1 MATMMTRERQSLT
14 TRQMAE
20 SLGVSE
26 SSVKRWVDDGT
37 IAADRT
43 AGGHR
48 RIPMAAAIGYIRR
61 HHATLTKPHLLALES
76 APRVGKVDDAAAREL
91 LDAMV
96 GDRSSEARAI
106 LTGRY
111 IGGADIASIA
121 DGLIKPVLQHLGE
134 LWHQGSD
141 GILLEHR
148 AVDTC
153 VHALAEIG
161 AWLPS
166 VPDSAPAA
174 VTAGSP
180 GDPYILPPM
189 LTSLVLR
196 EGGMRA
202 HNLGPA
208 TPLETIRIATTRYS
222 ARLCSVSFS
231 ASPRSNVE
239 SELLELERQIAE
251 TGGRL
256 VVGGRCS
263 GALSPKV
270 RDRLRLCTS
279 MTELAAYATGWLE
292 GAGLSSTDRENA
304 S

>member
-1 MATMMTRERQSLT
+1 MIMSSRSLT
-14 TRQMAE
+14 SRQLADA
-20 SLGVSE
+20 LGVSE

-48 RIPMAAAIGYIRR
+48 RIPLATAIGYIRR
-61 HHATLTKPHLLALES
+61 RRATLSNPHLLALES
-76 APRVGKVDDAAAREL
+76 APRVGKVDDVAAREL
-91 LDAMV
+91 FDAMV
-96 GDRSSEARAI
+96 GDRSAEARAI

-121 DGLIKPVLQHLGE
+121 DHLIRPVLQQLGE

-189 LTSLVLR
+189 LASLVLL
-196 EGGMRA
+196 EGGMRT

-222 ARLCSVSFS
+222 ARLCSVSIS
-231 ASPRSNVE
+231 APPRSIVE
-239 SELLELERQIAE
+239 SEWVDLERQIAE